1 VTTVGLEHGLLT
13 VAVADP
19 IRAGRELLALV
30 AAADVAVVS
39 VARARPTLEDVFLL
53 LTGDGEAAA

>member
-1 VTTVGLEHGLLT
+1 
-13 VAVADP
+13 VADP
-19 IRAGRELLALV
+19 SAGRELLALV

-53 LTGDGEAAA
+53 LTGDGEAVA